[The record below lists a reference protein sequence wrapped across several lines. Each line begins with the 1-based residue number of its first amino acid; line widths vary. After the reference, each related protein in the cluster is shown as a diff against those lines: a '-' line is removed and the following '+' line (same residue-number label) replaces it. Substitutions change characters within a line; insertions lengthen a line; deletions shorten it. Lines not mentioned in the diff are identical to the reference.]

1 MNSLNLEQERKMVK
15 EKINRLI
22 KECKDDADM
31 LDIIQSDVLAL
42 GEYVTEVCSME
53 FSSILIRERE
63 EGEKLREDLEKCD
76 QERHNAHER
85 AIMGVKRLNRFA
97 AMKGLS
103 PIYEG
108 DINNRYEI
116 ADFCS
121 EVMNEYFDTRTL

>member
-1 MNSLNLEQERKMVK
+1 
-15 EKINRLI
+15 
-22 KECKDDADM
+22 
-31 LDIIQSDVLAL
+31 
-42 GEYVTEVCSME
+42 ME

-76 QERHNAHER
+76 QDRHNAHER

-121 EVMNEYFDTRTL
+121 EVVNEYFDTRIL

>member
-1 MNSLNLEQERKMVK
+1 MVK

-22 KECKDDADM
+22 KECKDDFDM

-53 FSSILIRERE
+53 FPSILIRERE
-63 EGEKLREDLEKCD
+63 EGAKLREDLEKCD
-76 QERHNAHER
+76 QDRHNAHER

-97 AMKGLS
+97 AMKGL
-103 PIYEG
+103 PLIYEG

-121 EVMNEYFDTRTL
+121 EVVNEYFDTRTL